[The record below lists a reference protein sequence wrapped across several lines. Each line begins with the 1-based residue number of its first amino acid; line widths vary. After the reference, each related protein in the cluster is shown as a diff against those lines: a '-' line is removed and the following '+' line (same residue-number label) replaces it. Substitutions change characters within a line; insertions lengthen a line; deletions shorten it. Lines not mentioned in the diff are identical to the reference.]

1 MPTKGRD
8 FIIFLSLF
16 YFFLI
21 RHGHSDTDVLAQGQ
35 KLRDGEHLVS
45 ADETFRLE
53 FFSPGTSRNRYVG
66 ILYNIADDTDRV
78 EFVANKKVV
87 WVANRDNPV
96 ADNSGVLM
104 VDESGRLIISHSG
117 GSNILVSNFVEAAKN
132 ASAMLLDSG
141 NFVLRELY
149 SDGSLSEQILWQ
161 SFDYP
166 TDTILPGMKLG
177 VKMKTMEI
185 WALTSWIS
193 ENSPAKGSF
202 TLTTGY
208 NMDNASQLI
217 IWREGNLYWTSGNWQ
232 NGHFEFL
239 RFNSS
244 IYNFS
249 CISNE
254 DERYF
259 VYSSYN
265 NRSISGFMIDPI
277 GEIQEISGQA
287 PFGDGAGACSYKYS
301 LGCIKQQFPDCRKPN
316 NRFERRKGAMSGEGF
331 HFNGNYNL
339 SLFDCQVECL
349 NNCSCIAYAYTDYNQ
364 TSCTIW
370 IKGVNF
376 KESNYSY
383 SREIYV
389 LTPEKAKRWI
399 WLVGLVSSGT
409 GFVILMVLYLLYN
422 FIQRKSREKGEG
434 EAEQEILLYELE
446 ASSSSTTQAIDP
458 RKRKKLAVGRKKGGM
473 LQFFSFESIST
484 ATSNF
489 ATSSKLGEGGYGPVY
504 KGILPDG
511 QEVAIKRL
519 SRNSRQGV
527 EEFKNE
533 LMLIAKLQ
541 HTNLVRLVGC
551 CIQREEKMLIY
562 EYMCNKSLDFFLFDP
577 MKKNLLDWTKRF
589 NIIQGIAQG
598 LLYLHQFSRLKIVHR
613 DLKASNILLDAEMN
627 PKISDFGMARIFGKD
642 ESEAMTKRVVG
653 THGYM
658 SPEYV
663 LRGTFSA
670 KSDVFSLGVLLLEIV
685 SGKRNNSFCHPEKG
699 SSLVGYVLELWNEGR
714 CLEIADPAILG
725 NSRDAKEVLRCIH
738 VGLLCVQDSP
748 TDRPSMSDVASM
760 LTNYS
765 VSLPPPKQSAFYINM
780 SLPESKLE
788 NFNSNNASI
797 SEMEAR

>member
-1 MPTKGRD
+1 MPIQGRD
-8 FIIFLSLF
+8 LIIFLSLF

-21 RHGHSDTDVLAQGQ
+21 RQSHSDTDILAQGQ

-53 FFSPGTSRNRYVG
+53 FFSPGNSRNRYVG
-66 ILYNIADDTDRV
+66 ILYNIDDDRV

-87 WVANRDNPV
+87 WVANRDNPI
-96 ADNSGVLM
+96 AHNSGVLM

-141 NFVLRELY
+141 NFVLRERY
-149 SDGSLSEQILWQ
+149 SDGSFSEQVLWQ

-177 VKMKTMEI
+177 LKMKTTQI
-185 WALTSWIS
+185 WSLTSWIS

-208 NMDNASQLI
+208 NMDGTSQLV
-217 IWREGNLYWTSGNWQ
+217 IWFEGNLYWTSGNWQ

-239 RFNSS
+239 KFNSS

-259 VYSSYN
+259 VYSSYK

-277 GEIQEISGQA
+277 GEILEISGQA
-287 PFGDGAGACSYKYS
+287 PFGAGAGACSYKYS
-301 LGCIKQQFPDCRKPN
+301 PGCIKQQFPDCRKAD
-316 NRFERRKGAMSGEGF
+316 NRFERRKGAMSGEGYQF
-331 HFNGNYNL
+331 DGNYNS
-339 SLFDCQVECL
+339 SLFNCQVKCL

-370 IKGVNF
+370 IKGMDF

-399 WLVGLVSSGT
+399 WLVASVT
-409 GFVILMVLYLLYN
+409 GFVALMVLYLLYN
-422 FIQRKSREKGEG
+422 SIQRKSREKGES

-446 ASSSSTTQAIDP
+446 ASSSSSSTTQAIDP

-473 LQFFSFESIST
+473 LQFFSFENIST

-562 EYMCNKSLDFFLFDP
+562 EYMSNKSLDFFLFDP
-577 MKKNLLDWTKRF
+577 MKNNLLDWTKCF

-642 ESEAMTKRVVG
+642 ESEAKTKRVVG

-699 SSLVGYVLELWNEGR
+699 SSLVGYVWELWREGR

-760 LTNYS
+760 LANYS
-765 VSLPPPKQSAFYINM
+765 VSLPPPKQSAFYINR

-788 NFNSNNASI
+788 NFNSNNVSI